1 MLSLAERRGVYDE
14 LAKAELV
21 QFLRD
26 RPDAFDVVV
35 SADTLCYFGALE
47 GVVEAARK
55 ALRAGGQIVF
65 TVEAEREEDESAE
78 PGFRLQLNGRYVHAR
93 AYLRSVLACA
103 GFDELRID
111 AEVLRSEAGQP
122 VRGWLVAARRAP
134 DPERRAGS

>member
-1 MLSLAERRGVYDE
+1 
-14 LAKAELV
+14 V

-47 GVVEAARK
+47 GVVDAARS

-65 TVEAEREEDESAE
+65 TVEAAREEEESAG
-78 PGFRLQLNGRYVHAR
+78 PGFRLQLNGRYVHSR
-93 AYLRSVLACA
+93 AYLGSVLERA
-103 GFDELRID
+103 GFDALRID

-122 VRGWLVAARRAP
+122 VHGWLTAARKAP
-134 DPERRAGS
+134 G